1 LQAQKDASAAR
12 FPLNP
17 NFIKEKTTMRVF
29 ASIFHSPVF
38 KSRWAT
44 LMLLFAL
51 PFAIRAAQAQSLG
64 YEGPTGVFVTPLAS
78 TAASPSNGFGKPVVG
93 YHFLAAGNEI
103 GDYSTISV
111 TEGFAKR
118 YEFGYTSEIHAGSNQ
133 LPIDGVVEQPA
144 YKLSQDFSILHGKA
158 TVLTNKALGS
168 IAVGGIYRFHDNNVY
183 NGDPEGTSGGA
194 IFHQGTRNGDIYLVG
209 TRVFTGIKKVPILFN
224 AGLRGTDAS
233 VWGLGG
239 NAPGFS
245 ARGFGA
251 LAFIFTLPNKSTLIL
266 GSEAAQQPQRVKL
279 GLGQGLDIPTT
290 VVYAA
295 RFVPSPKHKLNIDVG
310 VLHASDG
317 TQNPVLNVKDRA
329 AFGLSYG
336 F

>member
-1 LQAQKDASAAR
+1 
-12 FPLNP
+12 
-17 NFIKEKTTMRVF
+17 MRVF
-29 ASIFHSPVF
+29 ASIFHSPEF

-44 LMLLFAL
+44 LILLLAL
-51 PFAIRAAQAQSLG
+51 PFAAHTAQAQSLG
-64 YEGPTGVFVTPLAS
+64 YEGPTGIFVTPLAYTS
-78 TAASPSNGFGKPVVG
+78 ASPANGLGKPSVS
-93 YHFLAAGNEI
+93 YHLLAGGPVI
-103 GDYSTISV
+103 GDYSTVSV

-118 YEFGYTSEIHAGSNQ
+118 FEFGFTEEIHAGSNQ
-133 LPIDGVVEQPA
+133 LPIDGVIEQPA

-183 NGDPEGTSGGA
+183 NGVPEGLTSSGA
-194 IFHQGTRNGDIYLVG
+194 IFHQGTQNGDIYLVG
-209 TRVFTGIKKVPILFN
+209 TRVFTGIKKVPILLN

-233 VWGLGG
+233 LWGLGG

-266 GSEAAQQPQRVKL
+266 ASEAAQQPQRVKL
-279 GLGQGLDIPTT
+279 GLSQGLDIPTT

-317 TQNPVLNVKDRA
+317 LQNPVLNAKDRF

>member
-1 LQAQKDASAAR
+1 
-12 FPLNP
+12 
-17 NFIKEKTTMRVF
+17 MRVF
-29 ASIFHSPVF
+29 ASIFHSSVF
-38 KSRWAT
+38 KSYWAV
-44 LMLLFAL
+44 LALLFVLAL
-51 PFAIRAAQAQSLG
+51 ASHTAQAQSLG
-64 YEGPTGVFVTPLAS
+64 YEGPTGIFVTPLAS
-78 TAASPSNGFGKPVVG
+78 TAASPAKGFGKPVVG
-93 YHFLAAGNEI
+93 YHFLAAGNVV
-103 GDYSTISV
+103 GDYSTVSV

-118 YEFGYTSEIHAGSNQ
+118 FEFGITEEIHAGSNQ
-133 LPIDGVVEQPA
+133 LPIDGVVVQPE

-158 TVLTNKALGS
+158 TVLTSKALGS

-183 NGDPEGTSGGA
+183 NGAPEGTSSGA

-295 RFVPSPKHKLNIDVG
+295 RFIPSPKHKLNIDVG

-317 TQNPVLNVKDRA
+317 LQNPVLNTKDRA
-329 AFGLSYG
+329 AFGLSYA

>member
-1 LQAQKDASAAR
+1 
-12 FPLNP
+12 
-17 NFIKEKTTMRVF
+17 MRVF

-44 LMLLFAL
+44 LILLLAL
-51 PFAIRAAQAQSLG
+51 SFVTRAAQAQSLG

-78 TAASPSNGFGKPVVG
+78 TAASPAKGFGKPVVG
-93 YHFLAAGNEI
+93 YHFLAAGNVV
-103 GDYSTISV
+103 GDYSTVSV

-118 YEFGYTSEIHAGSNQ
+118 FEFGFTEEIHAGSNQ
-133 LPIDGVVEQPA
+133 LPVDGVVEQPN

-183 NGDPEGTSGGA
+183 NGSPEGAFGSALSHGAPEATSSSA
-194 IFHQGTRNGDIYLVG
+194 LFHQGTRNGDIYLVG
-209 TRVFTGIKKVPILFN
+209 TRVFTGIKKVPILLN
-224 AGLRGTDAS
+224 AGVRGTDAS
-233 VWGLGG
+233 LWGLGG

-266 GSEAAQQPQRVKL
+266 GSEAAQQPQRIKL
-279 GLGQGLDIPTT
+279 GLDQGLDIPTS

-310 VLHASDG
+310 VLHASTYKTG
-317 TQNPVLNVKDRA
+317 ISVTDRA
-329 AFGLSYG
+329 AFGFSYG

>member
-1 LQAQKDASAAR
+1 
-12 FPLNP
+12 
-17 NFIKEKTTMRVF
+17 MRVF
-29 ASIFHSPVF
+29 ATSFHLPVST
-38 KSRWAT
+38 KNWAAI
-44 LMLLFAL
+44 LLILAL
-51 PFAIRAAQAQSLG
+51 SFTARTTQAQSLG

-78 TAASPSNGFGKPVVG
+78 TAASPANGFGKPVVG
-93 YHFLAAGNEI
+93 YHFLAAGNVV
-103 GDYSTISV
+103 GDYSTVSV

-118 YEFGYTSEIHAGSNQ
+118 FEVGYTSEIHAGSNQ
-133 LPIDGVVEQPA
+133 LPVDGVYEQPA

-158 TVLTNKALGS
+158 TVLTNKALGL

-183 NGDPEGTSGGA
+183 NGSPEGYTSSDA

-224 AGLRGTDAS
+224 AGVRGTDAS
-233 VWGLGG
+233 LWGLGG

-266 GSEAAQQPQRVKL
+266 GSEAAQQPQRIKL
-279 GLGQGLDIPTT
+279 GLDQGLDIPTT

-310 VLHASDG
+310 VLHASTYNTG
-317 TQNPVLNVKDRA
+317 ISVTDRA

>member
-1 LQAQKDASAAR
+1 MILALSLAAR
-12 FPLNP
+12 
-17 NFIKEKTTMRVF
+17 TT
-29 ASIFHSPVF
+29 
-38 KSRWAT
+38 
-44 LMLLFAL
+44 
-51 PFAIRAAQAQSLG
+51 QAQSLG
-64 YEGPTGVFVTPLAS
+64 YEGPTGIFVTPLAF
-78 TAASPSNGFGKPVVG
+78 TAASPAKGFGKPVVG
-93 YHFLAAGNEI
+93 YHFLAAGDVV
-103 GDYSTISV
+103 GDYSTVSV

-118 YEFGYTSEIHAGSNQ
+118 FEFGYTSEIHAGSNQ
-133 LPIDGVVEQPA
+133 LPIDGVTEQPA

-183 NGDPEGTSGGA
+183 NGVPEGYTSSHT
-194 IFHQGTRNGDIYLVG
+194 IFNQGTRNGDIYLVG
-209 TRVFTGIKKVPILFN
+209 TRVFSGVKKVPILFN
-224 AGLRGTDAS
+224 AGIRGTDAS
-233 VWGLGG
+233 LWGLGG

-251 LAFIFTLPNKSTLIL
+251 LAFIFTLPSKSTLIL
-266 GSEAAQQPQRVKL
+266 GTEAAQQPQRIKL
-279 GLGQGLDIPTT
+279 GLDQGLDIPTT

-310 VLHASDG
+310 VLHASTYNTG
-317 TQNPVLNVKDRA
+317 ISVTDRA